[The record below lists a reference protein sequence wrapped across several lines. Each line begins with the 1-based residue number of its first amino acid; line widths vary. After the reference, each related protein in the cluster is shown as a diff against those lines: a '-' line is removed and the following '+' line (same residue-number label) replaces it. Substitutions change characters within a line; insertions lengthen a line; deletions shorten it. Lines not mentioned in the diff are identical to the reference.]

1 VLIDNNNITFDT
13 VYDMYFKIYGLTN
26 I

>member
-1 VLIDNNNITFDT
+1 MLIDNNNITFDT
-13 VYDMYFKIYGLTN
+13 VYEMYFKIYGLPA